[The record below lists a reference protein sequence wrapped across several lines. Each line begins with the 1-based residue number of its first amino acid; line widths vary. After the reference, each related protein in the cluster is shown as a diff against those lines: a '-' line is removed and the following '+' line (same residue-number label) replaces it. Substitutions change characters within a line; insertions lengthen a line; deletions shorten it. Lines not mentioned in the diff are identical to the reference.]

1 MKWLLSSFATLGT
14 ALVLAV
20 VVAAPAGAGTAIM
33 VATPAGGDVLS
44 FDTAFANVSP
54 FIGAAGAIRGVPAAP
69 LPWSVRSIRGDL
81 DSSGQLS
88 VDVDGLVL
96 ANDPAV
102 PANLRG
108 TNPVP
113 FFAAIVSC
121 TSSSGGKV
129 VIANR
134 TTANF
139 TATMPGGNAFIHQ
152 RLSLP
157 HPCAAPDV
165 FVTSPNGGVWFT
177 ITGSAGGQT
186 TRDVQDFATAFA
198 NVSPFIGAAG
208 AISGQTAA
216 PLPWAVRAIHG
227 DLDADGQLNISVRGL
242 VLANDPAVP
251 ANLRGTNPVP
261 FFAGVVTCRVP
272 SGKTFTTTRV
282 ISRNFP
288 ATPGGNAEIHQR
300 LTLPQPCV
308 GPYVFVTSPNGGV
321 WFAVTGQK

>member
-1 MKWLLSSFATLGT
+1 VRSFAIVGG
-14 ALVLAV
+14 ALALAV
-20 VVAAPAGAGTAIM
+20 VMVVPAAADGSP
-33 VATPAGGDVLS
+33 VRDVLS
-44 FDTAFANVSP
+44 FRTAFANVSP
-54 FIGAAGAIRGVPAAP
+54 FIGAAGTIRGVPAAP
-69 LPWSVRSIRGDL
+69 LPWAVSSIRGDL
-81 DSSGQLS
+81 DSNGQLTI
-88 VDVDGLVL
+88 DVDGLVL

-121 TSSSGGKV
+121 MSSSGSQV
-129 VIANR
+129 VVANR

-139 TATMPGGNAFIHQ
+139 TATMPGGNAFIDQ
-152 RLSLP
+152 RLLLP

-165 FVTSPNGGVWFT
+165 FVTSPNGGVWFA
-177 ITGSAGGQT
+177 ITGSAGNLHN
-186 TRDVQDFATAFA
+186 RDVQDFATAFA

-208 AISGQTAA
+208 AISGVTAA
-216 PLPWAVRAIHG
+216 PLPWAVRSIRG
-227 DLDADGQLNISVRGL
+227 DLDSDGQLNINVRGL

-261 FFAGVVTCRVP
+261 FFAAVVTCRVP
-272 SGKTFTTTRV
+272 SGNTFTTTKV
-282 ISRNFP
+282 ISNNFP
-288 ATPGGNAEIHQR
+288 ATMPGGDAEIHQR
-300 LTLPQPCV
+300 LTLPEPCV

>member
-1 MKWLLSSFATLGT
+1 
-14 ALVLAV
+14 
-20 VVAAPAGAGTAIM
+20 
-33 VATPAGGDVLS
+33 
-44 FDTAFANVSP
+44 
-54 FIGAAGAIRGVPAAP
+54 
-69 LPWSVRSIRGDL
+69 
-81 DSSGQLS
+81 
-88 VDVDGLVL
+88 
-96 ANDPAV
+96 
-102 PANLRG
+102 
-108 TNPVP
+108 VP

-121 TSSSGGKV
+121 MSSSGGKV

-139 TATMPGGNAFIHQ
+139 KASMPGGNAFIHQ

-165 FVTSPNGGVWFT
+165 FVTSPNGGAWFA
-177 ITGSAGGQT
+177 ITGSAHSRT
-186 TRDVQDFATAFA
+186 NRDVQDFATAFA
-198 NVSPFIGAAG
+198 DVSPFIGAAG

-216 PLPWAVRAIHG
+216 PLPWAVRSIHG
-227 DLDADGQLNISVRGL
+227 DLDSDGQLKISVRGL

-288 ATPGGNAEIHQR
+288 ATMPGGNAEIHQR